1 MKINDKRNT
10 GMTRRSGIHRRT
22 ALGHLLGAAAGAVG
36 LTATRP
42 ARANTFPSKPITL
55 VLPFPPGGS
64 FDPILRALCNAAS
77 QDLGQ
82 PIVLMHK
89 PGGGGVTGTASLA
102 TMTESDGYTI
112 AVMHNSVIRQP
123 LLMKTPWD
131 PLKDFSYLLGLADLS
146 TGISVAADAKW
157 QTLAELLADAKARP
171 GLISWGNVGAISVNR
186 IYAERL
192 AKSAGVRF
200 NMIPYKGGSE
210 AFQALLGHHLDV
222 YGDPGFG
229 PMAVSGKVRVLATFT
244 EQRLK
249 RWQQVPTMKELGHD
263 FVIESPIGL
272 VAPKNLDPAAA
283 ARLHSAFKKAMDDP
297 DYKRML
303 EEFDMAPHYRSGPAY
318 RSYAEA
324 QLVKEK
330 TMLDESGFKPE

>member
-1 MKINDKRNT
+1 MTSRDTNRNP
-10 GMTRRSGIHRRT
+10 GIHRRE
-22 ALGHLLGAAAGAVG
+22 ALGRLCAAAAAAAGV
-36 LTATRP
+36 TAARP
-42 ARANTFPSKPITL
+42 ARADAFPSKPIML

-64 FDPILRALCNAAS
+64 FDPILRALCNVAG

-89 PGGGGVTGTASLA
+89 PGAGGVTGTASLA
-102 TMTESDGYTI
+102 TMTESDGYTV

-123 LLMKTPWD
+123 LLMKTAWN
-131 PLKDFSYLLGLADLS
+131 PLKDFTYLIGLAGLS
-146 TGISVAADAKW
+146 TGVTVAADSKW
-157 QTLAELLADAKARP
+157 QTLPDLLADAKARP

-192 AKSAGVRF
+192 AKAAGARF
-200 NMIPYKGGSE
+200 NMIPFKGGSE

-229 PMAVSGKVRVLATFT
+229 PMATSGKVRVLATFT

-249 RWQQVPTMKELGHD
+249 RWPQVPTVKELGHD
-263 FVIESPIGL
+263 FVIESAIGL
-272 VAPKNLDPAAA
+272 VAPKNLDPAIA
-283 ARLHSAFKKAMDDP
+283 ARLHAAFKKATDDP
-297 DYKRML
+297 EYRRML
-303 EEFDMAPHYRSGPAY
+303 EEFDMYPHYRSAQTY
-318 RSYAEA
+318 RAYAEA

-330 TMLDESGFKPE
+330 AMLDESGFKLE